1 MGVLGGGRTRS
12 YAPYA
17 ADGSEFIIEGR
28 VVSPDMDVENDPYL
42 EYMGDDEQLNR
53 AIQIILEKL
62 KTGKKEI
69 PAIPAFPDKFGK
81 KKWK

>member
-1 MGVLGGGRTRS
+1 MFVLV
-12 YAPYA
+12 Y
-17 ADGSEFIIEGR
+17 R
-28 VVSPDMDVENDPYL
+28 VWVYFVKGVSPDVENDPCL

-62 KTGKKEI
+62 KTEKKEI

-81 KKWK
+81 KK

>member
-1 MGVLGGGRTRS
+1 MVVPGHMPRMRLTAASSSLKVGG
-12 YAPYA
+12 
-17 ADGSEFIIEGR
+17 
-28 VVSPDMDVENDPYL
+28 VSPDVDVENDPYL

-69 PAIPAFPDKFGK
+69 PAIPAFPDKSGK
-81 KKWK
+81 KK